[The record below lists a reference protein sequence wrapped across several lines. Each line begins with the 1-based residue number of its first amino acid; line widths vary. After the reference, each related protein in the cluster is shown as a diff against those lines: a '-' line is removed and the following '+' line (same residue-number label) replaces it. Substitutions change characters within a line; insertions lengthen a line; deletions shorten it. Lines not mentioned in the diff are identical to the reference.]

1 MCSLPEQVVS
11 RSLLYLKWSLEK
23 AQQSNIAKGIRLK
36 KEIKVPKVPGIWK
49 CEVLMDKCM
58 GLTCDSMDDI
68 WETHEWHIGGGEST
82 SARKS

>member
-1 MCSLPEQVVS
+1 MFSPQASGIKVPFVLKMIS
-11 RSLLYLKWSLEK
+11 RK

-36 KEIKVPKVPGIWK
+36 KEIKVPKVLGIWK

-68 WETHEWHIGGGEST
+68 
-82 SARKS
+82 